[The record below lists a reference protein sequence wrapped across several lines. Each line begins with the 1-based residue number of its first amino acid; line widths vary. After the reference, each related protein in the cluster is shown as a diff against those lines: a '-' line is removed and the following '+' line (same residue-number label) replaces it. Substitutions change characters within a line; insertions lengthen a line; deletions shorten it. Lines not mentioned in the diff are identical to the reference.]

1 MNLEE
6 HTRTN
11 LDHLTADV
19 VGGPDL
25 ATAIR
30 NGRRRRRSRVTVLAV
45 SGLAVAAVAGGITAH
60 QLQQP
65 TTTVEVT
72 PATQPATYQD
82 FVPGTDIDEAM
93 QATVAAHLT
102 GAPDA
107 TKVYPSDW
115 NRNSALPDAQFANAT
130 DWEAHY
136 TLGTDETLT
145 VSMFKKI
152 PGYPAGTACRDNMD
166 NPGLPCTVTTE
177 ADGSVLLHYGF
188 TIGDNYRISTLRVA
202 PDGSVV
208 QAFDDLQAASW
219 AAAEQASRVLPA
231 QLVDLVDDPAMT
243 FPAPVVTPPA
253 PDGP

>member
-6 HTRTN
+6 HTRTH
-11 LDHLTADV
+11 LDQLTADV

-30 NGRRRRRSRVTVLAV
+30 SGRRRRRSRVTALAV
-45 SGLAVAAVAGGITAH
+45 SGLAVAAVAGGVAAH

-65 TTTVEVT
+65 TTTVEMT
-72 PATQPATYQD
+72 PATQPPAYQD
-82 FVPGTDIDEAM
+82 FVPGTDIDETI
-93 QATVAAHLT
+93 QATVAAHVT

-107 TKVYPSDW
+107 TTVYPSDW
-115 NRNSALPDAQFANAT
+115 NRDSPLPDGRAQNAT

-136 TLGTDETLT
+136 TLGADESLT

-152 PGYPAGTACRDNMD
+152 PGHPAGTICHDMD

-177 ADGSVLLHYGF
+177 TDGTVRLHYGF
-188 TIGDNYRISTLRVA
+188 TIGDNYRIATIAVA
-202 PDGSVV
+202 PDGFVV
-208 QAFDDLQAASW
+208 QAFDDVQAASW
-219 AAAEQASRVLPA
+219 AAAEQASRVPQA
-231 QLVDLVDDPAMT
+231 QLAGVVDDAAMT
-243 FPAPVVTPPA
+243 FPDPVVTPPA